1 MSTEHL
7 ATEMQVAVSDRALT
21 FTRFLA
27 APRDRVF
34 RAWTDADQLAQWW
47 GPAGFTNPVSEV
59 DLRPG
64 GAYRIVMRAPDG
76 REFPATGRYLEIE
89 PPSRLVFTD
98 TIEDE
103 APADWL
109 AEFNQHR
116 ASSPGTPFTA
126 QVTVLFD
133 EVDGGTLLTIQ
144 NRFDSDSDRDAVVAM
159 GATSGWS
166 ESLERLEALL
176 AGA

>member
-1 MSTEHL
+1 MPTEHV
-7 ATEMQVAVSDRALT
+7 ATKMQVAVSDRALT

-34 RAWTDADQLAQWW
+34 RAWTDPAQLAEWW

-64 GAYRIVMRAPDG
+64 GSYRIVMRAPDG
-76 REFPATGRYLEIE
+76 RELPTTGRYLEIE

-98 TIEDE
+98 TIEGD

-109 AEFNQHR
+109 AEFDQHR
-116 ASSPGTPFTA
+116 GSAAGTPFTA

-133 EVDGGTLLTIQ
+133 EVDGGTLLTIE
-144 NRFDSDSDRDAVVAM
+144 NRFDSDVDRDAVIAM

-176 AGA
+176 TRG

>member
-1 MSTEHL
+1 MSTDHL
-7 ATEMQVAVSDRALT
+7 ATEMQVAVSHRALT
-21 FTRFLA
+21 FTRFFA
-27 APRDRVF
+27 APRERVF
-34 RAWTDADQLAQWW
+34 RAWTDPAELAQWW

-76 REFPATGRYLEIE
+76 REFPSTGRYLEIV

-98 TIEDE
+98 TIED
-103 APADWL
+103 APGDWL
-109 AEFNQHR
+109 AEFNGHR
-116 ASSPGTPFTA
+116 GAGAATPYTGE
-126 QVTVLFD
+126 VTVRFD
-133 EVDGGTLLTIQ
+133 EVDGGTLLTIHT
-144 NRFDSDSDRDAVVAM
+144 RFASDTDRDAIIAI